1 MKWLVVDRWVTLVLV
16 YRFFHK
22 KKPYAARNKGFR
34 TYVDSTL
41 RPSKR
46 NYYSIIK
53 RKFWLKSLNTGSS
66 MNNFAKPQMPF
77 SSYIIY
83 CFYPGILMFGIDPIS
98 SLLDKLI

>member
-1 MKWLVVDRWVTLVLV
+1 
-16 YRFFHK
+16 
-22 KKPYAARNKGFR
+22 
-34 TYVDSTL
+34 
-41 RPSKR
+41 
-46 NYYSIIK
+46 
-53 RKFWLKSLNTGSS
+53 